1 MCVCSLQLTTFH
13 PSTVILRSSVAMTT
27 NSVCLRIG
35 CVTGGCTA
43 LIGQM
48 KTRPYVVSDQSYKN
62 PQGFFFRNFS
72 KRGGRLIER
81 HALESS

>member
-1 MCVCSLQLTTFH
+1 MCVCSLQLTTSH
-13 PSTVILRSSVAMTT
+13 PSTVVLRSSVAMTT

-62 PQGFFFRNFS
+62 PQGFFKGIFQRE
-72 KRGGRLIER
+72 GED
-81 HALESS
+81 